1 MTHDWA
7 FGVLGPLLREEE
19 EEEEEDLFVFNDTI
33 VIHNKHTLQRDP
45 GRLRLSQEEEEEEED
60 L

>member
-1 MTHDWA
+1 M
-7 FGVLGPLLREEE
+7 VRVSLRQ